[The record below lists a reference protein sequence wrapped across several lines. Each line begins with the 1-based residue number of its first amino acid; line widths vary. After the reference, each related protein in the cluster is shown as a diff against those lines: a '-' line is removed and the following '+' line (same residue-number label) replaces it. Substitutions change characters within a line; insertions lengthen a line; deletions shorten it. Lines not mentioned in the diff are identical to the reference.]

1 MYSTSITAQVKPFFD
16 ASLRTVFSFLLKM
29 KTRQSLLLTLF
40 DTAYLLR
47 STQPKLLLVVKTSIH
62 HNHISNLTPLA
73 QLPTANNDDDLEID
87 DGTHIRSAREILA
100 AGDSSVDPIDGRATY
115 NWRITTVQKS
125 ALPQNVILS
134 NPTPST

>member
-1 MYSTSITAQVKPFFD
+1 MYNTSITAQVKPFFD

-47 STQPKLLLVVKTSIH
+47 PTQPKLLLVVKTSIH
-62 HNHISNLTPLA
+62 HNHISNLTPPA
-73 QLPTANNDDDLEID
+73 QLQTANNDDDLEID
-87 DGTHIRSAREILA
+87 DGTHIRREILA
-100 AGDSSVDPIDGRATY
+100 AGESSVDPIDGRATY